1 MKSILDP
8 SFRYTSSV
16 ETDLRKTFAKV
27 RRALRVTDDP
37 NVFANSGV
45 WIIFDGT
52 GAYTDLQGTGDLEGT
67 VDDAAN
73 LITRIYAGLVHLR

>member
-1 MKSILDP
+1 MTPMSSP
-8 SFRYTSSV
+8 TAAFGSF
-16 ETDLRKTFAKV
+16 
-27 RRALRVTDDP
+27 
-37 NVFANSGV
+37 
-45 WIIFDGT
+45 FDGT